1 MLEGGAGLKHEGVA
15 YREIREDTEPTR
27 LGFTAY
33 WRQSN
38 GNPTLEPFLKMLQEH
53 YPDLSRAPAV

>member
-27 LGFTAY
+27 LGFTPIFHVRLRFEPSCSALP
-33 WRQSN
+33 SI
-38 GNPTLEPFLKMLQEH
+38 NPMGFTVGA
-53 YPDLSRAPAV
+53 SA